1 MAVTAPLDSYGLVP
15 EGAVF
20 FIAIAI
26 GLAFGFLLERAGFGS
41 APKLA
46 AVFYFY
52 DMAVLKVMLTAIVTA
67 SVGLWALS
75 AAGVLDLAEI
85 YLVPTN
91 LVPQFV
97 GGLLLGA
104 GFIIGGYCPGTS
116 FVGMATGRVDA
127 LVYGLGLMAGL
138 AAFAEVFPAIEGF
151 TRLTDLGRITL
162 PELLG
167 QPRGLLTA
175 ALAVLAVAAFGLAAW
190 LERRFAANRPS
201 NVPAD

>member
-1 MAVTAPLDSYGLVP
+1 MTAPLDSYGLVP
-15 EGAVF
+15 DGAVF
-20 FIAIAI
+20 FIALAI

-52 DMAVLKVMLTAIVTA
+52 DMAVLKVMFTAIVTA
-67 SVGLWALS
+67 AVGLWALS

-104 GFIIGGYCPGTS
+104 GFIVGGYCPGTG
-116 FVGMATGRVDA
+116 FVGMATGRIDA
-127 LVYGLGLMAGL
+127 WVYGLGVMAGL
-138 AAFAEVFPAIEGF
+138 AAFAEVFPLVADW
-151 TRLTDLGRITL
+151 TRSTSLGEITL
-162 PELLG
+162 PEFLG
-167 QPRGLLTA
+167 LPRGVVTA
-175 ALAVLAVAAFGLAAW
+175 AVVAIALGAFTLAGW
-190 LERRFAANRPS
+190 LERRFAGNRPDG
-201 NVPAD
+201 A

>member
-1 MAVTAPLDSYGLVP
+1 MAPLDSYGLIP

-20 FIAIAI
+20 FIAVAI

-52 DMAVLKVMLTAIVTA
+52 DMAVLKVMFTAIVTA
-67 SVGLWALS
+67 SVGLWILS
-75 AAGVLDLAEI
+75 AAGVLDLGEI
-85 YLVPTN
+85 YLVPTYV
-91 LVPQFV
+91 VPQFV

-116 FVGMATGRVDA
+116 FVGMATGRIDA
-127 LVYGLGLMAGL
+127 VVYGGGVLAGL
-138 AAFAEVFPAIEGF
+138 AAYAALFPAIEGF
-151 TRLTDLGRITL
+151 TKLTSLGEVTL

-167 QPRGLLTA
+167 MPRGVLTA
-175 ALAVLAVAAFGLAAW
+175 ALIAMAVGAFALAGW
-190 LERRFAANRPS
+190 LERRFAGNRPAS
-201 NVPAD
+201 T